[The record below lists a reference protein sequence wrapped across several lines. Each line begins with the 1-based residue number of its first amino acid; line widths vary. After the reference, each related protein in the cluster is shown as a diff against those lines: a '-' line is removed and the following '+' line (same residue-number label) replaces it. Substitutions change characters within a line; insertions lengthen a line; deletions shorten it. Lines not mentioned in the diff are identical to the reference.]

1 MDFGFGVGVVWRG
14 LIACERWV
22 FLIVWTDAVQVVVWG
37 CFWLGWLPVVCGVWC
52 FRVWRV
58 GWVYCDWWICF
69 CFGYV
74 MSASDHSI
82 LVC

>member
-1 MDFGFGVGVVWRG
+1 MWCRLWFGGVSGWVGCLWFAVFGVFEFGVLG
-14 LIACERWV
+14 GFIATGG
-22 FLIVWTDAVQVVVWG
+22 FA
-37 CFWLGWLPVVCGVWC
+37 
-52 FRVWRV
+52 
-58 GWVYCDWWICF
+58 F